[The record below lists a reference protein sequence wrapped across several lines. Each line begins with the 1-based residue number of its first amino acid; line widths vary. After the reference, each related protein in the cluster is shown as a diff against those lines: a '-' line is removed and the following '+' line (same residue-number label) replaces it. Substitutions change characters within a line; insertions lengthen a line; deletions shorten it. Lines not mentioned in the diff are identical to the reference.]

1 WQSIEIDMSLY
12 TFDLS
17 GVFQLLIDPAGPN
30 TMYVANFYF
39 SKGNTLSIE
48 ENELIQFNAYPN
60 PTENGW
66 NIKSMNEAINSIQV
80 YDILGKVVLTMNPNA
95 NEAQIDASGLNTGL
109 YFAKVNS
116 AVGSKTIKLIK
127 K

>member
-1 WQSIEIDMSLY
+1 
-12 TFDLS
+12 
-17 GVFQLLIDPAGPN
+17 
-30 TMYVANFYF
+30 
-39 SKGNTLSIE
+39 
-48 ENELIQFNAYPN
+48 
-60 PTENGW
+60 
-66 NIKSMNEAINSIQV
+66 MNEAINSIQV